1 MYRINEDLAK
11 DQRKQVEWEHNGMT
25 VAVTRTIVENGV
37 ARTDTLASKYEPW
50 QAVYEVG
57 PGTEIPTA
65 VPSETVVPSAEISA
79 TFEFT
84 TTAP

>member
-1 MYRINEDLAK
+1 
-11 DQRKQVEWEHNGMT
+11 MT
-25 VAVTRTIVENGV
+25 VVVTRTIVEDGV

-57 PGTEIPTA
+57 PGTEVPTA
-65 VPSETVVPSAEISA
+65 VPSETVAPSAEISA